1 MCKIPGFQDL
11 PEPISRIQGKKK
23 KKKKKK
29 KKIKDLFQGQ
39 NQSSRVFPGF
49 QDFRDRWPPC
59 IKSNIQKSQIL
70 FVN

>member
-11 PEPISRIQGKKK
+11 PESISRIQGQKKL
-23 KKKKKK
+23 KK

-39 NQSSRVFPGF
+39 NQNSRVFPGF
-49 QDFRDRWPPC
+49 QDFRGGWPSC